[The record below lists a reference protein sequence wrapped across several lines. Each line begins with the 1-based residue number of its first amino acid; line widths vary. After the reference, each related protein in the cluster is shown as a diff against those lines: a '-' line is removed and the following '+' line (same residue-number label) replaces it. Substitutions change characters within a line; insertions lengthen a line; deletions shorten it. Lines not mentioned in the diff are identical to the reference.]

1 MRIARDAVRK
11 ERSVFMEGF
20 GYFAGVILPPITLLF
35 FFGGL
40 AYRAL
45 EWRKLTMPKITLYPA
60 PETGPDTF
68 WGVFKATFFSPGL
81 FKADRVLWIG
91 AWVFH
96 AALALIL
103 IGHVRVGMDFP
114 ALWAAAG
121 INADIMSAVVGT
133 TAGVIILLATLFLT
147 YRRVALSRV
156 KEISQA
162 GDYFAL
168 FLLLAVILSGNAMRV
183 QGHFDLNLTREYF
196 SGLLRLQ
203 GPIPPLN
210 GWFLIHFLLGQIL
223 FLYLPFSKLL
233 HLGGI
238 FVTQTA
244 LQRR

>member
-1 MRIARDAVRK
+1 
-11 ERSVFMEGF
+11 MEGF
-20 GYFAGVILPPITLLF
+20 GYFVGVVLPPITGLVFLA
-35 FFGGL
+35 GL
-40 AYRAL
+40 AYRIL
-45 EWRKLTMPKITLYPA
+45 EWRNLAMPKMTLYPA
-60 PETGPDTF
+60 PEPGADTL

-103 IGHVRVGMDFP
+103 IGHIRVGTDFP
-114 ALWAAAG
+114 ALWKALG
-121 INADIMSAVVGT
+121 INADTMSATVGAS
-133 TAGVIILLATLFLT
+133 AGIIILLATLLLT
-147 YRRVALSRV
+147 YRRVGLPRV
-156 KEISQA
+156 QEITQA

-168 FLLLAVILSGNAMRV
+168 ILLLAVILSGNAMRF

-196 SGLLRLQ
+196 AGLIRFQAPL
-203 GPIPPLN
+203 PPLN
-210 GWFLIHFLLGQIL
+210 GWFLAHFLLGQVL

-238 FVTQTA
+238 FFTQTA

>member
-1 MRIARDAVRK
+1 
-11 ERSVFMEGF
+11 MEGF
-20 GYFAGVILPPITLLF
+20 DYFVGVILPPITVLVFL
-35 FFGGL
+35 GGL
-40 AYRAL
+40 AYRFL
-45 EWRKLTMPKITLYPA
+45 EWRKLTMPKTTLYPA
-60 PETGPDTF
+60 PEPGTDTF

-81 FKADRVLWIG
+81 FKADRALWTG

-103 IGHVRVGMDFP
+103 IGHIRVGMDFP

-121 INADIMSAVVGT
+121 IDADIMSATVGT
-133 TAGVIILLATLFLT
+133 TAGVVILSATLFLT
-147 YRRVALSRV
+147 YRRFALSRV
-156 KEISQA
+156 QEISQG
-162 GDYFAL
+162 GDYVAL
-168 FLLLAVILSGNAMRV
+168 FLLLAVILSGNAMRF
-183 QGHFDLNLTREYF
+183 QGHFDLNLTRGYF
-196 SGLLRLQ
+196 AAFIRLQ
-203 GPIPPLN
+203 GPLPPLN

>member
-1 MRIARDAVRK
+1 
-11 ERSVFMEGF
+11 MEGF
-20 GYFAGVILPPITLLF
+20 GYLVGVVLPPITVVVFL
-35 FFGGL
+35 GGL
-40 AYRAL
+40 AYRIF

-60 PETGPDTF
+60 PDPGADTF
-68 WGVFKATFFSPGL
+68 WSVFRATFFSPGL
-81 FKADRVLWIG
+81 FKADRALWTG

-114 ALWAAAG
+114 AIWAALG
-121 INADIMSAVVGT
+121 INADVMSATIGT

-147 YRRVALSRV
+147 YRRFALSRV
-156 KEISQA
+156 QEISQA
-162 GDYFAL
+162 GDYLAL
-168 FLLLAVILSGNAMRV
+168 FLLLAVILSGNAMRF

-196 SGLLRLQ
+196 LGFIGFQ
-203 GPIPPLN
+203 APIPPLN
-210 GWFLIHFLLGQIL
+210 GWFLIHFLFGQIL